1 MKITD
6 NILLEL
12 GFVYNSINESF
23 DYELTHNNYTQLYL
37 IVIIKNDTTGEYW
50 LYWKSQ
56 HPGYKVNTVM
66 DIVRIIHTKGIEEGK
81 LNTQS
86 DIKQILGL

>member
-6 NILLEL
+6 NVLLEL
-12 GFVYNSINESF
+12 GFDYNSINGSF
-23 DYELTHNNYTQLYL
+23 EYQLPNKKYTQEYL
-37 IVIIKNDTTGEYW
+37 ITIIKNDTVDEYW
-50 LYWKSQ
+50 LYCQLQ
-56 HPGYKVNTVM
+56 HPGYKLNNIM

-81 LNTQS
+81 LSIQC